1 MVSTIDL
8 VNGLEWWLIWNGWV
22 NEAFKHSWRVFWFI
36 RSVTR
41 LSALEGVVNDR
52 QMVLVTPRKSWP
64 LSRRESA
71 TSNRISPGV
80 QSSWRMRL
88 FQFSIVGSFPISNFQ
103 FPILIGFY
111 HWIASESVPV
121 ITIHFWLVQARLPG
135 WFHDQ
140 VSVSDL
146 LVVPIKV
153 NWFKSLF
160 CVNEL
165 RMIETV
171 HLTRLLLSLSCVQ
184 NFDKLS

>member
-1 MVSTIDL
+1 MGLNDDWFETDGLMKRLNTVGECFDSLEVSRGCRRL
-8 VNGLEWWLIWNGWV
+8 KAWLMTD
-22 NEAFKHSWRVFWFI
+22 KWF
-36 RSVTR
+36 
-41 LSALEGVVNDR
+41 
-52 QMVLVTPRKSWP
+52 
-64 LSRRESA
+64 LSRPARVDLC
-71 TSNRISPGV
+71 PGV
-80 QSSWRMRL
+80 KVPRPIGFHPVFNRVEECVCFNSQSWAL
-88 FQFSIVGSFPISNFQ
+88 FQFSISNFQ

-140 VSVSDL
+140 VFVSDL